1 MFWKGSNCVCRT
13 LLFYAY
19 NIFFIRKLEGM
30 KNLDNQHNQNHIM
43 GTLQWFIFLLANSIA
58 LPIVVGGLFH
68 LTTEEIFY
76 LMQRTFFV
84 VGISSFLQGWLGH
97 RLPIAD
103 GPAGSWVGVFTVL
116 AYATAGQDQLHSTLQ
131 ILELGMIISG
141 VILIG
146 LGVTGF
152 IGRIL
157 FLFTPLVT
165 GTFLLLLCLQ
175 LSGVFLKGMLGITA
189 TASQI
194 DGFTAIIAFSIFLFV
209 VILSNFGKGFVK
221 SYAVLIGLISGWI
234 LFLIAGKVTIPS
246 QVTHFVQLP
255 QIFAWG
261 LPKWNTGMAVSSFVM
276 VCILVSNTVAAII
289 AINQATI
296 QKATI
301 EQKQLKD
308 GTWVGGISHII
319 SSVFSTVGVVPL
331 PATAGFIRLTKQKYV
346 RSFLLACMLL
356 VVMSMFPSIIR
367 YLASLPS
374 AVASAVLMASFVQL
388 IGIGFN
394 NIKQVEF
401 NERNVTILGVAVL
414 FGSGVMFLPSGVLQS
429 LPSVMQYIF
438 GNGLFVGTVVSIL
451 LEQIWRTEK

>member
-1 MFWKGSNCVCRT
+1 
-13 LLFYAY
+13 
-19 NIFFIRKLEGM
+19 M
-30 KNLDNQHNQNHIM
+30 KKLDNQHNQNHIM

-116 AYATAGQDQLHSTLQ
+116 AYATAGQDQL
-131 ILELGMIISG
+131 
-141 VILIG
+141 
-146 LGVTGF
+146 
-152 IGRIL
+152 R
-157 FLFTPLVT
+157 
-165 GTFLLLLCLQ
+165 LQ

-189 TASQI
+189 TISQI
-194 DGFTAIIAFSIFLFV
+194 DGFTAMIAFSIFLFV
-209 VILSNFGKGFVK
+209 IILSNFGKGFVK

-234 LFLIAGKVTIPS
+234 IFLIAGKVTIPS

-255 QIFAWG
+255 HIFAWG

-296 QKATI
+296 HKATI

-308 GTWVGGISHII
+308 GTWVGGISHLI

-331 PATAGFIRLTKQKYV
+331 PATAGFIRLTKQKYI
-346 RSFLLACMLL
+346 RSFLMACALL
-356 VVMSMFPSIIR
+356 VVMSLFPSIIR

-394 NIKQVEF
+394 NIKQVPMS
-401 NERNVTILGVAVL
+401 ERNVTILGVAVL
-414 FGSGVMFLPSGVLQS
+414 FGSGVMFLPSGALQS

-451 LEQIWRTEK
+451 LEQIWRVGK

>member
-1 MFWKGSNCVCRT
+1 
-13 LLFYAY
+13 
-19 NIFFIRKLEGM
+19 M

-234 LFLIAGKVTIPS
+234 LFLMAGKVTIPS

-296 QKATI
+296 QKGTI

-331 PATAGFIRLTKQKYV
+331 PATAGFIRLTKQKYI

-394 NIKQVEF
+394 NIKQVEL

-414 FGSGVMFLPSGVLQS
+414 FGGGVMFLPSGALQS

-451 LEQIWRTEK
+451 LEQIWRIEK

>member
-1 MFWKGSNCVCRT
+1 
-13 LLFYAY
+13 
-19 NIFFIRKLEGM
+19 M
-30 KNLDNQHNQNHIM
+30 KKLDNQHNQNHIM

-165 GTFLLLLCLQ
+165 GTFLLFLCLQ

-189 TASQI
+189 TISQI
-194 DGFTAIIAFSIFLFV
+194 DGFTAMIAFSIFLFV
-209 VILSNFGKGFVK
+209 IILSNFGKGFVK

-234 LFLIAGKVTIPS
+234 IFLIAGKVTIPS

-255 QIFAWG
+255 HIFAWG

-296 QKATI
+296 HKATI

-308 GTWVGGISHII
+308 GTWVGGISHLI

-331 PATAGFIRLTKQKYV
+331 PATAGFIRLTKQKYI
-346 RSFLLACMLL
+346 RSFLMACALL
-356 VVMSMFPSIIR
+356 VVMSLFPSIIR

-394 NIKQVEF
+394 NIKQVPMS
-401 NERNVTILGVAVL
+401 ERNVTILGVAVL
-414 FGSGVMFLPSGVLQS
+414 FGGGVMFLPSGALQS

-451 LEQIWRTEK
+451 LEQIWRVGK

>member
-1 MFWKGSNCVCRT
+1 M
-13 LLFYAY
+13 
-19 NIFFIRKLEGM
+19 EGM

-157 FLFTPLVT
+157 FLFTPIVT

-209 VILSNFGKGFVK
+209 IILSNFGKGFVK

-234 LFLIAGKVTIPS
+234 LFLIAGKVTISS

-296 QKATI
+296 QKGTI

-331 PATAGFIRLTKQKYV
+331 PATAGFIRLTKQKYI

-356 VVMSMFPSIIR
+356 VVMSLFPSIIR

-388 IGIGFN
+388 IGIGLN
-394 NIKQVEF
+394 NIKQVEL

-414 FGSGVMFLPSGVLQS
+414 FGSGVCFYRLERSSPCRLLCNIYSGMVYL
-429 LPSVMQYIF
+429 
-438 GNGLFVGTVVSIL
+438 
-451 LEQIWRTEK
+451 

>member
-1 MFWKGSNCVCRT
+1 M
-13 LLFYAY
+13 
-19 NIFFIRKLEGM
+19 
-30 KNLDNQHNQNHIM
+30 DNQHNQNHIM

-189 TASQI
+189 TISQI
-194 DGFTAIIAFSIFLFV
+194 DGFTAMIAFSIFLFV
-209 VILSNFGKGFVK
+209 IILSNFGKGFVK
-221 SYAVLIGLISGWI
+221 SYAVLIGLISGWVI
-234 LFLIAGKVTIPS
+234 FLIAGKVTIPS

-255 QIFAWG
+255 HIFAWG

-296 QKATI
+296 HKATI

-331 PATAGFIRLTKQKYV
+331 PATAGFIRLTKQKYI
-346 RSFLLACMLL
+346 RSFLMACALL
-356 VVMSMFPSIIR
+356 VVMSLFPSIIR

-394 NIKQVEF
+394 NIKQVPMS
-401 NERNVTILGVAVL
+401 ERNVTILGVAVL

-451 LEQIWRTEK
+451 LEQIWRVGK

>member
-1 MFWKGSNCVCRT
+1 
-13 LLFYAY
+13 
-19 NIFFIRKLEGM
+19 M

-43 GTLQWFIFLLANSIA
+43 GTLQWFICLLANSIA

-68 LTTEEIFY
+68 LTTEEVFY

-97 RLPIAD
+97 KLPIAD

-116 AYATAGQDQLHSTLQ
+116 AYATVGQDQLHSTLQ
-131 ILELGMIISG
+131 ILELGMMVAG
-141 VILIG
+141 VVLIG

-165 GTFLLLLCLQ
+165 GAFLLLLCLQ

-189 TASQI
+189 TVSQI

-209 VILSNFGKGFVK
+209 TILSNFGKGFVK

-234 LFLIAGKVTIPS
+234 IFLIAGKVTIPS

-255 QIFAWG
+255 HIFAWG

-331 PATAGFIRLTKQKYV
+331 PATAGFIRLTKQKYI
-346 RSFLLACMLL
+346 RSFLMACVLL
-356 VVMSMFPSIIR
+356 VVMSLFPSIIR

-388 IGIGFN
+388 IGIGLN
-394 NIKQVEF
+394 NIKQVEL
-401 NERNVTILGVAVL
+401 NERNVTILGVAIL
-414 FGSGVMFLPSGVLQS
+414 FGCGVMFLPSGALQS

-451 LEQIWRTEK
+451 LEQIWRIKK

>member
-1 MFWKGSNCVCRT
+1 
-13 LLFYAY
+13 
-19 NIFFIRKLEGM
+19 M

-209 VILSNFGKGFVK
+209 IILSNFGKGFVK

-246 QVTHFVQLP
+246 QVNHFVQLP

-319 SSVFSTVGVVPL
+319 SSIFSTVGVVPL
-331 PATAGFIRLTKQKYV
+331 PATAGFIRLTKQKNI

-356 VVMSMFPSIIR
+356 VVMSLFPSIIR

-388 IGIGFN
+388 IGIGLN
-394 NIKQVEF
+394 NIKQVEL

-414 FGSGVMFLPSGVLQS
+414 FGSGVMFLPSEALQS

-451 LEQIWRTEK
+451 LEQIWRIGK

>member
-1 MFWKGSNCVCRT
+1 
-13 LLFYAY
+13 
-19 NIFFIRKLEGM
+19 M

-84 VGISSFLQGWLGH
+84 VGISSFLQGWIGH

-157 FLFTPLVT
+157 FLFTPVVT

-189 TASQI
+189 TISQI

-209 VILSNFGKGFVK
+209 IILFNFGKGFVK

-234 LFLIAGKVTIPS
+234 IFLIAGKVTIPS

-296 QKATI
+296 HKATI

-331 PATAGFIRLTKQKYV
+331 PATAGFIRLTKQKYI
-346 RSFLLACMLL
+346 RSFLLACILL
-356 VVMSMFPSIIR
+356 VVMSLFPSIIR

-394 NIKQVEF
+394 NIKQVPMS
-401 NERNVTILGVAVL
+401 ERNIMILGVAVL
-414 FGSGVMFLPSGVLQS
+414 FGSGFMFLPSGALQS

-451 LEQIWRTEK
+451 LEQIWRTGK

>member
-1 MFWKGSNCVCRT
+1 
-13 LLFYAY
+13 
-19 NIFFIRKLEGM
+19 M
-30 KNLDNQHNQNHIM
+30 KKLDNQHNQNHIM

-189 TASQI
+189 TISQI
-194 DGFTAIIAFSIFLFV
+194 DGFTAMIAFSIFLFV
-209 VILSNFGKGFVK
+209 IILSNFGKGFVK

-234 LFLIAGKVTIPS
+234 IFLIAGKVTIPS

-255 QIFAWG
+255 HIFAWG

-296 QKATI
+296 HKATI

-308 GTWVGGISHII
+308 GTWVGGISHLI

-331 PATAGFIRLTKQKYV
+331 PATAGFIRLTKQKYI
-346 RSFLLACMLL
+346 RSFLMACALL
-356 VVMSMFPSIIR
+356 VVMSLFPSIIR

-394 NIKQVEF
+394 NIKQVPMS
-401 NERNVTILGVAVL
+401 ERNVTILGVAVL
-414 FGSGVMFLPSGVLQS
+414 FGNGVMFLPSGALQS
-429 LPSVMQYIF
+429 LPSIMQYIF

-451 LEQIWRTEK
+451 LEQIWRVGK

>member
-1 MFWKGSNCVCRT
+1 
-13 LLFYAY
+13 
-19 NIFFIRKLEGM
+19 M
-30 KNLDNQHNQNHIM
+30 KSLDNQHNQNHIM

-68 LTTEEIFY
+68 LTTEEVFY

-97 RLPIAD
+97 KLPIAD

-116 AYATAGQDQLHSTLQ
+116 AYATVGQDQLHSTLQ
-131 ILELGMIISG
+131 ILELGMMVAG
-141 VILIG
+141 VVLIG

-189 TASQI
+189 TVSQI
-194 DGFTAIIAFSIFLFV
+194 DEFTALIAFGIFLFV

-221 SYAVLIGLISGWI
+221 SYAVLIGLVSGWI
-234 LFLIAGKVTIPS
+234 IFLIAGKVTIPS

-255 QIFAWG
+255 HIFAWG
-261 LPKWNTGMAVSSFVM
+261 IPKWNTGMAVSSFVM

-296 QKATI
+296 HKATV
-301 EQKQLKD
+301 EQKQLRN
-308 GTWVGGISHII
+308 GTWVGGISHMI
-319 SSVFSTVGVVPL
+319 SSLFSTVGVVPL
-331 PATAGFIRLTKQKYV
+331 PATAGFIRLTNQKYM
-346 RSFLLACMLL
+346 RSFLFACVLL
-356 VVMSMFPSIIR
+356 VGMSLFPSIIR

-388 IGIGFN
+388 IGIGFH
-394 NIKQVEF
+394 NIKQVPLS
-401 NERNVTILGVAVL
+401 ERNVTILGVAVL
-414 FGSGVMFLPSGVLQS
+414 FGCGVMFLPSVALQS

>member
-1 MFWKGSNCVCRT
+1 
-13 LLFYAY
+13 
-19 NIFFIRKLEGM
+19 M
-30 KNLDNQHNQNHIM
+30 KSLDNQHNQNHIM

-68 LTTEEIFY
+68 LTTEEVFY

-97 RLPIAD
+97 KLPIAD

-116 AYATAGQDQLHSTLQ
+116 AYATVGQDQLHSTLQ
-131 ILELGMIISG
+131 ILELGMMVAG
-141 VILIG
+141 VVLIG

-189 TASQI
+189 TISQI

-209 VILSNFGKGFVK
+209 IILSNFGKGFVK

-234 LFLIAGKVTIPS
+234 IFLIAGKVTIPS

-255 QIFAWG
+255 HIFAWG

-296 QKATI
+296 HKATI

-331 PATAGFIRLTKQKYV
+331 PATAGFIRLTKQKYI
-346 RSFLLACMLL
+346 RSFLMACALL
-356 VVMSMFPSIIR
+356 VVMSLFPSIIR

-394 NIKQVEF
+394 NIKQVELS
-401 NERNVTILGVAVL
+401 ERNVTILGVAVL
-414 FGSGVMFLPSGVLQS
+414 FGCGVMFLPSVALQS

-451 LEQIWRTEK
+451 LEQIWRIGK

>member
-1 MFWKGSNCVCRT
+1 MK
-13 LLFYAY
+13 
-19 NIFFIRKLEGM
+19 GM
-30 KNLDNQHNQNHIM
+30 KNLGNQHNQNHIM

-209 VILSNFGKGFVK
+209 IILSNFGKGFVK

-246 QVTHFVQLP
+246 QVNHFVQLP

-319 SSVFSTVGVVPL
+319 SSIFSTVGVVPL
-331 PATAGFIRLTKQKYV
+331 PATAGFIRLTKQKYI

-356 VVMSMFPSIIR
+356 VVMSLFPSIIR

-388 IGIGFN
+388 IGIGLN
-394 NIKQVEF
+394 NIKQVEL

-414 FGSGVMFLPSGVLQS
+414 FGSGVMFLPSEALQS

-451 LEQIWRTEK
+451 LEQIWRIGK

>member
-1 MFWKGSNCVCRT
+1 
-13 LLFYAY
+13 
-19 NIFFIRKLEGM
+19 M

-84 VGISSFLQGWLGH
+84 VGISSFVQGWLGH

-189 TASQI
+189 TVSQI

-209 VILSNFGKGFVK
+209 IILSNFGTGFVK

-234 LFLIAGKVTIPS
+234 LFLIAGKMTIPS

-255 QIFAWG
+255 HVFAWG

-296 QKATI
+296 QKGTI
-301 EQKQLKD
+301 EQKQLKG

-331 PATAGFIRLTKQKYV
+331 PATAGFIRLTKQKYI
-346 RSFLLACMLL
+346 RSFLLACLLL
-356 VVMSMFPSIIR
+356 VVMSLFPNIIR
-367 YLASLPS
+367 YLASLPP

-388 IGIGFN
+388 IGIGFH
-394 NIKQVEF
+394 NIKQVPMS
-401 NERNVTILGVAVL
+401 ERNVTVLGVSVL
-414 FGSGVMFLPSGVLQS
+414 FGSGVMFLPSGELQS

-451 LEQIWRTEK
+451 LEQIWRNEK

>member
-1 MFWKGSNCVCRT
+1 
-13 LLFYAY
+13 
-19 NIFFIRKLEGM
+19 M
-30 KNLDNQHNQNHIM
+30 KKLDNQHNQNHIM

-189 TASQI
+189 TISQI
-194 DGFTAIIAFSIFLFV
+194 DGFTAMIAFSIFLFV
-209 VILSNFGKGFVK
+209 IILSNFGKGFVK
-221 SYAVLIGLISGWI
+221 SYAVLIGLISGWVI
-234 LFLIAGKVTIPS
+234 FLIAGKVTIPS

-255 QIFAWG
+255 HIFAWG

-296 QKATI
+296 HKATI

-331 PATAGFIRLTKQKYV
+331 PATAGFIRLTKQKYI
-346 RSFLLACMLL
+346 RSFLMACALL
-356 VVMSMFPSIIR
+356 VVMSLFPSIIR

-394 NIKQVEF
+394 NIKQVPMS
-401 NERNVTILGVAVL
+401 ERNVTILGVAVL

-451 LEQIWRTEK
+451 LEQIWRVGK

>member
-1 MFWKGSNCVCRT
+1 
-13 LLFYAY
+13 
-19 NIFFIRKLEGM
+19 M
-30 KNLDNQHNQNHIM
+30 KKLDNQHNQNHIM

-189 TASQI
+189 TISQI
-194 DGFTAIIAFSIFLFV
+194 DGFTAMIAFSIFLFV
-209 VILSNFGKGFVK
+209 IILSNFGQGFVK
-221 SYAVLIGLISGWI
+221 SYAVLIGLISGWVI
-234 LFLIAGKVTIPS
+234 FLIAGKLTIPS

-255 QIFAWG
+255 HIFAWG

-296 QKATI
+296 HKATI

-331 PATAGFIRLTKQKYV
+331 PATAGFIRLTKQKYI
-346 RSFLLACMLL
+346 RSFLMACALL
-356 VVMSMFPSIIR
+356 VVMSLFPSIIR

-394 NIKQVEF
+394 NIKQVPMS
-401 NERNVTILGVAVL
+401 ERNVTILGVAVL

-451 LEQIWRTEK
+451 LEQIWRVGK

>member
-1 MFWKGSNCVCRT
+1 MD
-13 LLFYAY
+13 
-19 NIFFIRKLEGM
+19 I
-30 KNLDNQHNQNHIM
+30 LDNQHNQNHIM

-84 VGISSFLQGWLGH
+84 VGISSFLQGWIGH

-157 FLFTPLVT
+157 FLFTPVVT

-189 TASQI
+189 TISQIDGGVFLKGMLGITATISQI

-209 VILSNFGKGFVK
+209 IILSNFGRGFIK

-234 LFLIAGKVTIPS
+234 IFLIAGKVTVPS

-255 QIFAWG
+255 QMFAWG

-296 QKATI
+296 HKATI

-319 SSVFSTVGVVPL
+319 SSVFSTVGIVPL
-331 PATAGFIRLTKQKYV
+331 PATAGFIRLTKQKYI
-346 RSFLLACMLL
+346 RSFLMACALL
-356 VVMSMFPSIIR
+356 VVMSLFPSIIR

-394 NIKQVEF
+394 NIKQVPMS
-401 NERNVTILGVAVL
+401 ERNVTILGVAVL
-414 FGSGVMFLPSGVLQS
+414 FGSGVMFLPSGALQS

-451 LEQIWRTEK
+451 LEQIWRVGK

>member
-1 MFWKGSNCVCRT
+1 
-13 LLFYAY
+13 
-19 NIFFIRKLEGM
+19 M
-30 KNLDNQHNQNHIM
+30 KKLDNQHNQNHIM

-189 TASQI
+189 TISQI
-194 DGFTAIIAFSIFLFV
+194 DGFTAMIAFSIFLFV
-209 VILSNFGKGFVK
+209 IILSNFGKGFVK
-221 SYAVLIGLISGWI
+221 SYAVLIGLISGWVI
-234 LFLIAGKVTIPS
+234 FLIAGKVTIPS

-255 QIFAWG
+255 HIFAWG

-296 QKATI
+296 HKATI

-331 PATAGFIRLTKQKYV
+331 PATAGFIRLTKQKYI
-346 RSFLLACMLL
+346 RSFLMACALL
-356 VVMSMFPSIIR
+356 VVMSLFPSIIR

-394 NIKQVEF
+394 NIKQVPMS
-401 NERNVTILGVAVL
+401 ERNVTILGVAVL
-414 FGSGVMFLPSGVLQS
+414 FGSGVMFLPSGVLQP

-451 LEQIWRTEK
+451 LEQIWRVGK

>member
-1 MFWKGSNCVCRT
+1 MG
-13 LLFYAY
+13 
-19 NIFFIRKLEGM
+19 
-30 KNLDNQHNQNHIM
+30 NLDNQHNHNHIM

-68 LTTEEIFY
+68 LTTEEVFY

-97 RLPIAD
+97 KLPIAD

-116 AYATAGQDQLHSTLQ
+116 AYATVGQDQLHSTLQ
-131 ILELGMIISG
+131 ILELGMMVAG
-141 VILIG
+141 VVLIG

-189 TASQI
+189 TISQI

-234 LFLIAGKVTIPS
+234 IFLIAGKVTIPS

-255 QIFAWG
+255 HIFAWG

-296 QKATI
+296 HKATI

-331 PATAGFIRLTKQKYV
+331 PATAGFIRLTKQKYI
-346 RSFLLACMLL
+346 RSFLMACALL
-356 VVMSMFPSIIR
+356 VVMSLFPSIIR

-394 NIKQVEF
+394 NIKQVELS
-401 NERNVTILGVAVL
+401 ERNVTILGIAVL
-414 FGSGVMFLPSGVLQS
+414 FGCGVMFLPPVALQS

-451 LEQIWRTEK
+451 LEQIWRIGK

>member
-1 MFWKGSNCVCRT
+1 
-13 LLFYAY
+13 
-19 NIFFIRKLEGM
+19 M
-30 KNLDNQHNQNHIM
+30 KILDNQHNQNHIM

-189 TASQI
+189 TISQI
-194 DGFTAIIAFSIFLFV
+194 DGFTAMIAFSIFLFV
-209 VILSNFGKGFVK
+209 IILSNFGKGFVK

-234 LFLIAGKVTIPS
+234 IFLIAGKVTIPS

-255 QIFAWG
+255 HIFAWG

-296 QKATI
+296 HKATI

-331 PATAGFIRLTKQKYV
+331 PATAGFIRLTKQKYI
-346 RSFLLACMLL
+346 RSFLMACALL
-356 VVMSMFPSIIR
+356 VVMSLFPSIIR

-394 NIKQVEF
+394 NIKQVPMS
-401 NERNVTILGVAVL
+401 ERNVTILGVAVL
-414 FGSGVMFLPSGVLQS
+414 FGSGVMFLASGALQS

-451 LEQIWRTEK
+451 LEQIWRVGK

>member
-1 MFWKGSNCVCRT
+1 M
-13 LLFYAY
+13 
-19 NIFFIRKLEGM
+19 EGM

-209 VILSNFGKGFVK
+209 IILSNFGKGFVK

-246 QVTHFVQLP
+246 QVNHFVQLP

-319 SSVFSTVGVVPL
+319 SSIFSTVGVVPL
-331 PATAGFIRLTKQKYV
+331 PATAGFIRLTKQKNI

-356 VVMSMFPSIIR
+356 VVMSLFPSIIR

-388 IGIGFN
+388 IGIGLN
-394 NIKQVEF
+394 NIKQVEL

-414 FGSGVMFLPSGVLQS
+414 FGSGVMFLPSEALQS

-451 LEQIWRTEK
+451 LEQIWRIGK

>member
-1 MFWKGSNCVCRT
+1 
-13 LLFYAY
+13 
-19 NIFFIRKLEGM
+19 M

-116 AYATAGQDQLHSTLQ
+116 AYATVGQDQLHSTLQ
-131 ILELGMIISG
+131 ILELGMMVAG
-141 VILIG
+141 VVLIG

-175 LSGVFLKGMLGITA
+175 LSGVFLKGMLGIT
-189 TASQI
+189 TTVSQI
-194 DGFTAIIAFSIFLFV
+194 DGFTALIAFGIFLFV

-234 LFLIAGKVTIPS
+234 IFLIAGKVTIPS

-296 QKATI
+296 HKATI

-331 PATAGFIRLTKQKYV
+331 PATAGFIRLTKQKYI
-346 RSFLLACMLL
+346 RSFLMACALL
-356 VVMSMFPSIIR
+356 VVMSLFPSIIR

-388 IGIGFN
+388 IGIGLN
-394 NIKQVEF
+394 NIKQVEL
-401 NERNVTILGVAVL
+401 NERNVTILGVAIL
-414 FGSGVMFLPSGVLQS
+414 FGCGVMFLPSGALQS

-451 LEQIWRTEK
+451 LEQIWRIKK

>member
-1 MFWKGSNCVCRT
+1 
-13 LLFYAY
+13 
-19 NIFFIRKLEGM
+19 M
-30 KNLDNQHNQNHIM
+30 KKLDNQHNQNHIM

-319 SSVFSTVGVVPL
+319 SSIFSTVGVVPL
-331 PATAGFIRLTKQKYV
+331 PATAGFIRLTKQKYI

-356 VVMSMFPSIIR
+356 VVMSLFPSIIR
-367 YLASLPS
+367 YLASLPP

-388 IGIGFN
+388 IGIGLN
-394 NIKQVEF
+394 NIKQVEL

-414 FGSGVMFLPSGVLQS
+414 FGSGVMFLPSGALQS
-429 LPSVMQYIF
+429 LPSVIQYIF

>member
-1 MFWKGSNCVCRT
+1 M
-13 LLFYAY
+13 
-19 NIFFIRKLEGM
+19 EGM
-30 KNLDNQHNQNHIM
+30 KNLGNQHNQNHIM

-76 LMQRTFFV
+76 LMQRTFLV

-234 LFLIAGKVTIPS
+234 LFLMAGKVTIPS

-331 PATAGFIRLTKQKYV
+331 PATAGFIRLTKQKYI

-388 IGIGFN
+388 IGIGLN
-394 NIKQVEF
+394 NIKQVEL
-401 NERNVTILGVAVL
+401 NERNVTILGIAVL

>member
-1 MFWKGSNCVCRT
+1 M
-13 LLFYAY
+13 
-19 NIFFIRKLEGM
+19 EGM

-76 LMQRTFFV
+76 LMQRTFLV

-234 LFLIAGKVTIPS
+234 LFLMAGKVTIPS

-331 PATAGFIRLTKQKYV
+331 PATAGFIRLTKQKYI

-388 IGIGFN
+388 IGIGLN
-394 NIKQVEF
+394 NIKQVEL
-401 NERNVTILGVAVL
+401 NERNVTILGIAVL

>member
-1 MFWKGSNCVCRT
+1 
-13 LLFYAY
+13 
-19 NIFFIRKLEGM
+19 M
-30 KNLDNQHNQNHIM
+30 KSLDNQHNQNHIM

-68 LTTEEIFY
+68 LTTEEVFY

-97 RLPIAD
+97 KLPIAD

-116 AYATAGQDQLHSTLQ
+116 AYATVGQDQLHSTLQ
-131 ILELGMIISG
+131 ILELGMMVAG
-141 VILIG
+141 VVLIG
-146 LGVTGF
+146 LGVTGV

-189 TASQI
+189 TVSQI
-194 DGFTAIIAFSIFLFV
+194 DGFTALIAFCIFLFV

-234 LFLIAGKVTIPS
+234 IFLIAGKVTIPS

-255 QIFAWG
+255 HIFAWG
-261 LPKWNTGMAVSSFVM
+261 IPKWNTGMAVSSFVM

-296 QKATI
+296 HKATI

-331 PATAGFIRLTKQKYV
+331 PATAGFIRLTKQKYI
-346 RSFLLACMLL
+346 RSFLMACVLL
-356 VVMSMFPSIIR
+356 VVMSLFPSIIR

-388 IGIGFN
+388 IGIGLN
-394 NIKQVEF
+394 NIKQVEL

-414 FGSGVMFLPSGVLQS
+414 FGCGVMFLPSGALQS

-451 LEQIWRTEK
+451 LEQIWRIRK

>member
-1 MFWKGSNCVCRT
+1 
-13 LLFYAY
+13 
-19 NIFFIRKLEGM
+19 M

-116 AYATAGQDQLHSTLQ
+116 AYAAVGQDQLHSTLQ

-209 VILSNFGKGFVK
+209 IILSNFGKGFVK

-246 QVTHFVQLP
+246 QVNHFVQLP

-319 SSVFSTVGVVPL
+319 SSIFSTVGVVPL
-331 PATAGFIRLTKQKYV
+331 PATAGFIRLTKQKYI

-356 VVMSMFPSIIR
+356 VVMSLFPSIIR
-367 YLASLPS
+367 YLSSLPS

-388 IGIGFN
+388 IGIGLN
-394 NIKQVEF
+394 NIKQVEL

-414 FGSGVMFLPSGVLQS
+414 FGSGVMFLPSEALQS

-451 LEQIWRTEK
+451 LEQIWRIGK